1 MKEDRIWILF
11 ASRVSGDITPE
22 ELKELEVLIREQPD
36 HGYSMDIILRFFES
50 YQRTGQPVAKHTV
63 RGLWPRLE
71 AAMHK
76 TGNSKITHSNPAI
89 MLKSYLKIAIG
100 RVIRRSR

>member
-36 HGYSMDIILRFFES
+36 HG
-50 YQRTGQPVAKHTV
+50 
-63 RGLWPRLE
+63 
-71 AAMHK
+71 
-76 TGNSKITHSNPAI
+76 
-89 MLKSYLKIAIG
+89 
-100 RVIRRSR
+100 